1 MYPILPGI
9 TQSDNRTTDSTTTNR
24 WISTPHLDN
33 PIVGVDTIR
42 VRGLHNGHDLRH
54 KTERTLVDPTT
65 GEIRVVGSKSYDF
78 VWVNGHK
85 VALQADNRQGGGVSF
100 EFSVPKVLR
109 RTNEVAASILEV
121 AELVQQVHH
130 AASYLVDWTAD
141 CTALEL
147 HRVDLVRCFE
157 NVTDISTTLNRLSV
171 VQQTREDSARSS
183 PTRNGVSR
191 RP

>member
-9 TQSDNRTTDSTTTNR
+9 TQSDNRTTDSTTNR
-24 WISTPHLDN
+24 WNSTPHLDN

-85 VALQADNRQGGGVSF
+85 VALQADNRQGG
-100 EFSVPKVLR
+100 R
-109 RTNEVAASILEV
+109 R
-121 AELVQQVHH
+121 
-130 AASYLVDWTAD
+130 
-141 CTALEL
+141 
-147 HRVDLVRCFE
+147 LVRVFGAQGSPANE
-157 NVTDISTTLNRLSV
+157 RG
-171 VQQTREDSARSS
+171 RSLD
-183 PTRNGVSR
+183 PGGG
-191 RP
+191 